1 MTPIFLNPYL
11 SYFSHLPPPHKA
23 EKSRNIFIPP
33 AGTTALEAF
42 FSLKKRT

>member
-23 EKSRNIFIPP
+23 VKSRNFCIPP
-33 AGTTALEAF
+33 AGTTTLEAF
-42 FSLKKRT
+42 IGLKKRT